1 MADKP
6 RVADDRQGAPAALP
20 AIYLVSSRA
29 GTADDYDAAGRAAL
43 ALYEDGPDAA
53 LPDRIVVERVQ
64 IGSMQR
70 VSLRQPLP
78 AGNRGE

>member
-6 RVADDRQGAPAALP
+6 RVTDDRQGAQAAP

-29 GTADDYDAAGRAAL
+29 GAADDYHAAGRAAL

-53 LPDRIVVERVQ
+53 LPDRIVVEEVLLR
-64 IGSMQR
+64 
-70 VSLRQPLP
+70 SL
-78 AGNRGE
+78 

>member
-6 RVADDRQGAPAALP
+6 RVTDDRQGAQAAP

-29 GTADDYDAAGRAAL
+29 GTADDYYAAGRAAL

-53 LPDRIVVERVQ
+53 LPDRIVVQKVLFR
-64 IGSMQR
+64 
-70 VSLRQPLP
+70 SLH
-78 AGNRGE
+78 